1 MDVNAITSGLYTD
14 HSLRGSDVVNVEK
27 KNANEDD
34 RNTLFVNYAA
44 IAWHEMRRAWR
55 GDRSS
60 ASPKKPREPTRHW
73 LLSLVPLSQ
82 LLYTRTED
90 GRVLGCSVGRRL
102 ICDSL

>member
-60 ASPKKPREPTRHW
+60 ASPKKPREPTRHC
-73 LLSLVPLSQ
+73 SNTSMEGRFDEPVPLSMVAF
-82 LLYTRTED
+82 LVAVWEED
-90 GRVLGCSVGRRL
+90 
-102 ICDSL
+102 